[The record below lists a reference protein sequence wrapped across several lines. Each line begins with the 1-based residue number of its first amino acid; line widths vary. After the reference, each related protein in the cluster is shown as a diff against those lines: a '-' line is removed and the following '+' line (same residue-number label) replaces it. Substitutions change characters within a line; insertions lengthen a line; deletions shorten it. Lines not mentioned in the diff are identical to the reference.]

1 MTKGIREFVNE
12 TFAALLPTRPTPAT
26 REGNTAFRKAVMQKA
41 MEQFGISLASAATHY
56 NHTLKFIKETDP
68 TLVEGLGRED
78 DKKGGRKAIHVVTV
92 VKVKTGEV
100 VGEPMSME
108 KAKKLVLASQEKGK
122 VKLMIREEVEAAPET
137 AAAVESPAEAAAQ
150 LEAPAQAAATAEAL
164 PA

>member
-68 TLVEGLGRED
+68 TLVAGLGREE
-78 DKKGGRKAIHVVTV
+78 DKKGGRKAIHTV
-92 VKVKTGEV
+92 QVIEVKTGEH
-100 VGEPMSME
+100 VGERMSTE
-108 KAKKLVLASQEKGK
+108 KAKKLVLASLAPGK
-122 VKLMIREEVEAAPET
+122 VKLMIKDETPAEEAP
-137 AAAVESPAEAAAQ
+137 AAVEGAPAEAAV
-150 LEAPAQAAATAEAL
+150 EAL

>member
-12 TFAALLPTRPTPAT
+12 TFAALLPSRPTPAT

-56 NHTLKFIKETDP
+56 NHTLKFVKETDP

-78 DKKGGRKAIHVVTV
+78 DKKGGRKPIHTVQV
-92 VKVKTGEV
+92 VKVKSGEL
-100 VGEPMSME
+100 VGERMSIA
-108 KAKKLVLASQEKGK
+108 KAQKLVLASQGKGL
-122 VKLMIREEVEAAPET
+122 VKLMIKDET
-137 AAAVESPAEAAAQ
+137 PAVDTAAVEGAPAEAAAST
-150 LEAPAQAAATAEAL
+150 EAPAQAAATAEAL